1 MLMVVEEELSWCNPY
16 QSTGRIS
23 SLVYRQPREEWEGG
37 MRGTCREQAKDL
49 GTRHFTLDSHSDLHL
64 TDFNI
69 IVRIPIFPGFSPSEG
84 GYFCI
89 G

>member
-1 MLMVVEEELSWCNPY
+1 
-16 QSTGRIS
+16 
-23 SLVYRQPREEWEGG
+23 

-69 IVRIPIFPGFSPSEG
+69 IVRIPIFPRFSPIERS
-84 GYFCI
+84 YFCI
-89 G
+89 T

>member
-1 MLMVVEEELSWCNPY
+1 
-16 QSTGRIS
+16 
-23 SLVYRQPREEWEGG
+23 

-69 IVRIPIFPGFSPSEG
+69 IVRIPIFPGFSPSER